1 MLLLIL
7 VGLGVGVVSALLG
20 IGGGVL
26 LVPFLPGLT
35 NWSSHQVIAITLLII
50 LGNSFGNMIWY
61 NKRGLVNWEVLIF
74 WGPFAAIGS
83 FFGSY
88 AALKLPG
95 AQIRQG
101 LLVILGLMILKCTMD
116 FFKDP
121 RSKKLFVSN
130 NWHPFKGVFGLFVG
144 TFSGFAG
151 IGTGLVSNMIFMS
164 RRWVSKDELA
174 PTGNGVMFFVSL
186 ASVASFL
193 LYGKSQNIEIAF
205 FIESWKE
212 ITALMLSVFVSSFY
226 LRPFNSL
233 ILDNLRFLALLVTL
247 VSVFGYVLMEMF

>member
-7 VGLGVGVVSALLG
+7 AGLGVGVVSALLG

-26 LVPFLPGLT
+26 LVPFLPALT
-35 NWSSHQVIAITLLII
+35 DWGSHQVLAVSLFII
-50 LGNSFGNMIWY
+50 LGNSFVNMIWY
-61 NKRGLVNWEVLIF
+61 NKRGLVNWSVLMF

-88 AALKLPG
+88 WALKLPG
-95 AQIRQG
+95 VQIRQA
-101 LLVILGLMILKCTMD
+101 LLLLLGLMILKCTKD

-121 RSKKLFVSN
+121 RSKKLFVTN
-130 NWHPFKGVFGLFVG
+130 DWHPFKGIFGLFVG
-144 TFSGFAG
+144 TFSGFSG

-164 RRWVSKDELA
+164 RRWVGKDEVA

-193 LYGKSQNIEIAF
+193 IYGKSQNVEISF

-212 ITALMLSVFVSSFY
+212 ITALMVSVFLSSFY
-226 LRPFNSL
+226 LRPFNAL
-233 ILDNLRFLALLVTL
+233 ILDNLRFISLLLTL
-247 VSVFGYVLMEMF
+247 LSVFGYVLMEMF